1 VADGD
6 EDSPRL
12 ARNLVG
18 LLTELAG
25 APSEKRKP
33 ALPTLMDAKEWQRR
47 TMLGLKVPDSA
58 YVGAFRGEPGLER
71 INVRIGSASGVAASQ
86 VAPELAAFET
96 SLHEVLAVLDQQYPT
111 ADALDQDGLN
121 AVIDVAGWAHAE
133 WVRIHPFANGTGRT
147 ARLWANVV
155 LMRYGIAPV
164 VRLRPRP
171 DDGYEDAGA
180 RAMHGDWSPTADCF
194 RALVAQAYELRGPSG
209 KIH

>member
-1 VADGD
+1 MENWD

-12 ARNLVG
+12 TRNLVG
-18 LLTELAG
+18 LLAELAG
-25 APSEKRKP
+25 ASSAKKRP
-33 ALPTLMDAKEWQRR
+33 ALPTLKAAKEWQRR

-71 INVRIGSASGVAASQ
+71 VNVRIGSASGVAASQ
-86 VAPELAAFET
+86 VARELAAFET
-96 SLHEVLAVLDQQYPT
+96 SLHEVLAVVDQQYPT
-111 ADALDQDGLN
+111 AEALEEDGLN

-147 ARLWANVV
+147 ARLWANVI

-180 RAMHGDWSPTADCF
+180 RAMQGDWALTADCF
-194 RALVAQAYELRGPSG
+194 RALVAQAYGRRGPSS